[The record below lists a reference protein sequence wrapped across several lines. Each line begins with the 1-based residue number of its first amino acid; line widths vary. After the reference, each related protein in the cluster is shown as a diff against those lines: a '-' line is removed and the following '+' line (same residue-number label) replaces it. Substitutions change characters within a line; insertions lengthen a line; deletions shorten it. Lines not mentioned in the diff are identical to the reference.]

1 MGTLRKEGEEM
12 LEEFFVDAQ
21 AIGRHRAGVFGPYI
35 DEFVRR
41 LVERGYT
48 KGTVQKHVSAV
59 SRFGRWVSRNG
70 LRVREVSE
78 KTIAEFSGTQRW
90 PSWSQVGGRT
100 ALRTLLEQLRAL
112 GVAPAPM
119 KPVDSSATTQ
129 LVEDFG
135 RYLRDERSLSEQSA
149 VNYCPVARLFLTER
163 FGTHPI
169 ELATLCVGDLH
180 AFVSRHL
187 RDYSPKRI
195 QLMLSALRSF
205 LRFLYL
211 RADIPSPLDAHV
223 PTAPAWRQT
232 EPPKWLSG
240 EEIDR
245 VLASCDRDSPAGQR
259 DYAMLLLLARLGLRA
274 GEVVSLEL
282 GDIRWETG
290 EITVCGKGPRRKC
303 FPLPEDVG
311 DAIATYLKVARP
323 PCDSRRVFLR
333 VRAPYRGFIGS
344 SSLDCVVR
352 RAIERAGLDPPL
364 KGAHLFRH
372 SLATRMLRHGATLS
386 EIGQILHHA
395 SPNTTSI
402 YAKVDITGLRALA
415 QPWPG
420 ASL

>member
-1 MGTLRKEGEEM
+1 M
-12 LEEFFVDAQ
+12 LEEIFVDAQ

-35 DEFVRR
+35 DEFAKR
-41 LVERGYT
+41 LLARGYARHSAR
-48 KGTVQKHVSAV
+48 VHVCAV
-59 SRFGRWVSRNG
+59 ARFGRWISGNG
-70 LRVREVSE
+70 LSVSDVSE
-78 KTIAEFSGTQRW
+78 SSIAEFSGTQRQPAW
-90 PSWSQVGGRT
+90 TQAGCT
-100 ALRTLLEQLRAL
+100 AALHALLRQLRSL
-112 GVAPAPM
+112 GVVPAPAPE
-119 KPVDSSATTQ
+119 VACSAAAQ

-135 RYLRDERSLSEQSA
+135 RYLRDERSLSEDS
-149 VNYCPVARLFLTER
+149 VLNYCPVVRLFITER
-163 FGTHPI
+163 FGTQPI
-169 ELATLCVGDLH
+169 ELAKLCIADLH
-180 AFVSRHL
+180 VFVSRHI
-187 RDYSPKRI
+187 RHYCTKRM
-195 QLMLSALRSF
+195 QLMLSGLRCF

-211 RADIPSPLDAHV
+211 RGDIPSPLDGHV
-223 PTAPAWRQT
+223 PTAPDWRQT

-240 EEIDR
+240 DEIER
-245 VLASCDRDSPAGQR
+245 VLASCDRSSRVGRR
-259 DYAMLLLLARLGLRA
+259 DYAILLLLARLGLRA
-274 GEVVSLEL
+274 GEVVSLAL

-303 FPLPEDVG
+303 FPLPQDVG
-311 DAIATYLKVARP
+311 DAIATYLKMARP

-333 VRAPYRGFIGS
+333 ARAPYRGLRGS
-344 SSLDCVVR
+344 SSLDCIVR

-420 ASL
+420 DSP